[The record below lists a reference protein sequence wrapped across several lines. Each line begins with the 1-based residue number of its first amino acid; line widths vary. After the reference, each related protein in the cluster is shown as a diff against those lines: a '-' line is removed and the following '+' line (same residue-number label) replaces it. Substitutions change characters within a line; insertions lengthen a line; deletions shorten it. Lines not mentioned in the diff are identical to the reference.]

1 MNPLSLRRTISA
13 MLIFRLGL
21 AIAEPYCKPIAG
33 SPDWPAQSEWQA
45 FNESISGRLIAPVP
59 PGVVCQPLSPLY
71 NNDSCQLL
79 YSQWSNS
86 TFHAQN
92 PFTSDYNDDTCLPS
106 ALAPCSAAGYPAY
119 VVNATNAKHVQEGV
133 KFAHKTGVRLIVK
146 GTGHDWPG
154 RFESFLEDLANL
166 ALNPLLDPLVETL
179 SRYTRTIFAESKST
193 MRTSVP

>member
-1 MNPLSLRRTISA
+1 MNPLSLRRTVSA

-45 FNESISGRLIAPVP
+45 LNESISGRLIAPVP

-166 ALNPLLDPLVETL
+166 ALTPLLDPLVETL